1 MGFLNVRSRSNWS
14 NNSNSNRNSTNQI
27 KAVGLHKREDSYDKQ
42 KDENTNGLN
51 IMQQQQRSK
60 DKYKSS
66 ED

>member
-14 NNSNSNRNSTNQI
+14 NNSNTNRNANNQI
-27 KAVGLHKREDSYDKQ
+27 KAVGLHKREESFDR

-51 IMQQQQRSK
+51 IMNQQSK